1 MSSKTIMLLLE
12 EFEGIYGLRLIEE
25 PSGNPFEPL
34 TVVRSFWYQ
43 ILIFLLEEEV
53 KEKEEENEDE
63 EEGKEESN
71 EEENEE
77 KEEESDE
84 EENDEKNKSEN
95 KKEKEE
101 NEQKKKIRDERG
113 KEFPEISSKQEEST
127 IELTV
132 STKLAQRDVIASTLL
147 LLNHDFV
154 STLEWKRE

>member
-25 PSGNPFEPL
+25 SSGNPFERETQIPMKPL

-53 KEKEEENEDE
+53 KENEKEEEEENEEENEDE
-63 EEGKEESN
+63 EEGNEESN

-84 EENDEKNKSEN
+84 EENDEKNDEKTKPNSSCGSDGSGGGTPFA
-95 KKEKEE
+95 KE
-101 NEQKKKIRDERG
+101 
-113 KEFPEISSKQEEST
+113 
-127 IELTV
+127 
-132 STKLAQRDVIASTLL
+132 
-147 LLNHDFV
+147 
-154 STLEWKRE
+154 